1 MILRRKIKMKIYY
14 EDEVYVLKGIGTI
27 PLNVLIQHLTN
38 AFGSQ
43 AIGEAL
49 YKVGFADGLEAQK
62 K

>member
-1 MILRRKIKMKIYY
+1 MKIYY
-14 EDEVYVLKGIGTI
+14 ENEVYVLKGIGTI